1 MSGPKSAH
9 SGSHSGSHAANSAK
23 RSGWLKQLHQW
34 HWISSAICLIGMM
47 LFAVTGITLNH
58 AADIES
64 KPAIVSK
71 TAQLPGEL
79 AAPLK
84 PKSANEPDVKA
95 PVPAPV
101 RAWLAQALGRA
112 VDGREAEWNRDE
124 IYLAMPRPG
133 GDAWVRIA
141 RDSGE
146 VEFEDTDRGWISYL
160 NDLHKGR
167 HAGVAW
173 SWFIDLFA
181 VACLLFSIT
190 GLLILKFHAVSRPS
204 TWPLVGLGLV
214 IPALLALLLIH

>member
-1 MSGPKSAH
+1 MSGPKSANPAGH
-9 SGSHSGSHAANSAK
+9 AGSAAK

-34 HWISSAICLIGMM
+34 HWISSAICLIGMI

-71 TAQLPGEL
+71 TARLPGEL

-84 PKSANEPDVKA
+84 PASADESDSKA

-101 RAWLAQALGRA
+101 RAWLTKELGRA
-112 VDGREAEWNRDE
+112 IDGREAEWNRDE
-124 IYLAMPRPG
+124 IYLALPRPG
-133 GDAWVRIA
+133 GDAWIRIA

-173 SWFIDLFA
+173 SWFIDIFA